1 MIKEHCGIPSQC
13 GCAMICKMTQ
23 KELEALMHFVQ
34 DAVDVILLSTIEL
47 SKKDPT
53 FLESLISSY
62 DEESKKPQA
71 AKEEETE
78 EQLKEL
84 DALLQKKAFK
94 A

>member
-1 MIKEHCGIPSQC
+1 
-13 GCAMICKMTQ
+13 MICKMTQ

-53 FLESLISSY
+53 FLESLVNSY
-62 DEESKKPQA
+62 DEEPNKPQT

>member
-1 MIKEHCGIPSQC
+1 
-13 GCAMICKMTQ
+13 MTQ

-34 DAVDVILLSTIEL
+34 DAVDVILMSTIEL

-78 EQLKEL
+78 ERLKEL

>member
-1 MIKEHCGIPSQC
+1 
-13 GCAMICKMTQ
+13 MICKMTQ

-34 DAVDVILLSTIEL
+34 DAVDVILMTTIEL

>member
-1 MIKEHCGIPSQC
+1 
-13 GCAMICKMTQ
+13 MTQ

-84 DALLQKKAFK
+84 DALLQKKASK

>member
-1 MIKEHCGIPSQC
+1 MIKEHCGIPYQC

-53 FLESLISSY
+53 FLESLVNSY
-62 DEESKKPQA
+62 EEESGKPQA

>member
-1 MIKEHCGIPSQC
+1 
-13 GCAMICKMTQ
+13 
-23 KELEALMHFVQ
+23 MHFVQ
-34 DAVDVILLSTIEL
+34 DAVDVILMSTVEL

>member
-1 MIKEHCGIPSQC
+1 
-13 GCAMICKMTQ
+13 MICKMTQ

-34 DAVDVILLSTIEL
+34 DAVDVILMSTIEL
-47 SKKDPT
+47 SKKDPS
-53 FLESLISSY
+53 FLEDLVKGY
-62 DEESKKPQA
+62 DEESEKPQTV
-71 AKEEETE
+71 KEEETE

>member
-1 MIKEHCGIPSQC
+1 
-13 GCAMICKMTQ
+13 MTQ

-34 DAVDVILLSTIEL
+34 DAVDVILMSTVEL

>member
-1 MIKEHCGIPSQC
+1 
-13 GCAMICKMTQ
+13 MICKMTQ

-34 DAVDVILLSTIEL
+34 AAVDVILLSTIEL

>member
-1 MIKEHCGIPSQC
+1 
-13 GCAMICKMTQ
+13 MICKMTQ

-47 SKKDPT
+47 SKKDPA
-53 FLESLISSY
+53 FLESLVNRY
-62 DEESKKPQA
+62 DEEPKKPQA

>member
-1 MIKEHCGIPSQC
+1 
-13 GCAMICKMTQ
+13 
-23 KELEALMHFVQ
+23 MHFVQ

-47 SKKDPT
+47 SKKDPAL
-53 FLESLISSY
+53 LESLISDY
-62 DEESKKPQA
+62 NEESEKPQA

>member
-1 MIKEHCGIPSQC
+1 
-13 GCAMICKMTQ
+13 MTQ

-34 DAVDVILLSTIEL
+34 DAVDVILMSTIEL

-53 FLESLISSY
+53 FLESLVNSY
-62 DEESKKPQA
+62 NEESEKPKA

>member
-1 MIKEHCGIPSQC
+1 
-13 GCAMICKMTQ
+13 MICKMTQ

-53 FLESLISSY
+53 FIESLVNNY
-62 DEESKKPQA
+62 DEEPKKPQA

>member
-1 MIKEHCGIPSQC
+1 
-13 GCAMICKMTQ
+13 
-23 KELEALMHFVQ
+23 MHFVQ
-34 DAVDVILLSTIEL
+34 DAVDVILMSTSEL

>member
-1 MIKEHCGIPSQC
+1 
-13 GCAMICKMTQ
+13 
-23 KELEALMHFVQ
+23 MHFVQ
-34 DAVDVILLSTIEL
+34 DAVDVILMSTIEL

-84 DALLQKKAFK
+84 DSLLQKKAFK

>member
-1 MIKEHCGIPSQC
+1 
-13 GCAMICKMTQ
+13 MTQ
-23 KELEALMHFVQ
+23 KDLEALMHFVQ
-34 DAVDVILLSTIEL
+34 DAVDVILMSTVEL

-53 FLESLISSY
+53 FLESLVNSY
-62 DEESKKPQA
+62 DEEPTKPQA

>member
-1 MIKEHCGIPSQC
+1 
-13 GCAMICKMTQ
+13 MTQ

-34 DAVDVILLSTIEL
+34 DAVDVILMSTVEL

-53 FLESLISSY
+53 FLESLVNSY
-62 DEESKKPQA
+62 DEEPTKPQA

-84 DALLQKKAFK
+84 NALLQKKAFK

>member
-1 MIKEHCGIPSQC
+1 
-13 GCAMICKMTQ
+13 MTQ

-53 FLESLISSY
+53 FLESLVNSY
-62 DEESKKPQA
+62 DEEPTKPQV

>member
-1 MIKEHCGIPSQC
+1 
-13 GCAMICKMTQ
+13 MICKMTQ

-53 FLESLISSY
+53 FIESLVNNY
-62 DEESKKPQA
+62 DEEPKKPQA

-94 A
+94 AWQSAT

>member
-1 MIKEHCGIPSQC
+1 
-13 GCAMICKMTQ
+13 MTQ
-23 KELEALMHFVQ
+23 KELEALMHSVQ
-34 DAVDVILLSTIEL
+34 DAVDVILMSTIEL

-84 DALLQKKAFK
+84 DSLLQKKAFK

>member
-1 MIKEHCGIPSQC
+1 
-13 GCAMICKMTQ
+13 MTQ
-23 KELEALMHFVQ
+23 KELEALIHFVQ
-34 DAVDVILLSTIEL
+34 GAIDVILMSTIEL

-53 FLESLISSY
+53 FLETLVSAY
-62 DEESKKPQA
+62 DEESEKPQA

>member
-1 MIKEHCGIPSQC
+1 
-13 GCAMICKMTQ
+13 
-23 KELEALMHFVQ
+23 MHFVQ

-53 FLESLISSY
+53 FLESLVSSY

>member
-1 MIKEHCGIPSQC
+1 
-13 GCAMICKMTQ
+13 MICKMTQ

-34 DAVDVILLSTIEL
+34 DAVDVILLSTVEL

-53 FLESLISSY
+53 FLESLVNSY
-62 DEESKKPQA
+62 DEEPEKPQA
-71 AKEEETE
+71 AKEEKTE

>member
-1 MIKEHCGIPSQC
+1 MIKERCDIPSQC

-34 DAVDVILLSTIEL
+34 DAVDVILMSTIEL

-53 FLESLISSY
+53 FLESLISGY
-62 DEESKKPQA
+62 EEESAKPQA

-78 EQLKEL
+78 VQLKEL

>member
-1 MIKEHCGIPSQC
+1 
-13 GCAMICKMTQ
+13 MTQ

-53 FLESLISSY
+53 FIESLVNNY
-62 DEESKKPQA
+62 DEEPKKPQA

>member
-1 MIKEHCGIPSQC
+1 
-13 GCAMICKMTQ
+13 
-23 KELEALMHFVQ
+23 MHFVQ

-62 DEESKKPQA
+62 DEEPKKPQA

>member
-1 MIKEHCGIPSQC
+1 
-13 GCAMICKMTQ
+13 MTQ

-53 FLESLISSY
+53 FLESLINSY
-62 DEESKKPQA
+62 DEEPTKPQA

>member
-1 MIKEHCGIPSQC
+1 
-13 GCAMICKMTQ
+13 
-23 KELEALMHFVQ
+23 MHFVQ

-53 FLESLISSY
+53 FLESLVSSY
-62 DEESKKPQA
+62 DEELKKPQA
-71 AKEEETE
+71 VKEEETE

>member
-1 MIKEHCGIPSQC
+1 
-13 GCAMICKMTQ
+13 
-23 KELEALMHFVQ
+23 MHFVQ
-34 DAVDVILLSTIEL
+34 DAVDVILMSTIEL

-62 DEESKKPQA
+62 DKESKKPQA

>member
-1 MIKEHCGIPSQC
+1 
-13 GCAMICKMTQ
+13 MICKMTQ

-53 FLESLISSY
+53 FLESLVNSY
-62 DEESKKPQA
+62 DEKPEKPQA

>member
-1 MIKEHCGIPSQC
+1 
-13 GCAMICKMTQ
+13 MICKMTQ

-34 DAVDVILLSTIEL
+34 DAVDVILMSTIEL

-94 A
+94 AWQSAT

>member
-1 MIKEHCGIPSQC
+1 
-13 GCAMICKMTQ
+13 MTQ

-34 DAVDVILLSTIEL
+34 DAVDVILMSTIEL

>member
-1 MIKEHCGIPSQC
+1 MIKERCGTPSQC

-53 FLESLISSY
+53 FIESLVNNY
-62 DEESKKPQA
+62 DEEPKKPQA

>member
-1 MIKEHCGIPSQC
+1 
-13 GCAMICKMTQ
+13 MICKMTQ
-23 KELEALMHFVQ
+23 KELEALMHFLQ

-47 SKKDPT
+47 SKKDTT
-53 FLESLISSY
+53 FLESLVNSY
-62 DEESKKPQA
+62 DEEPTKPQA